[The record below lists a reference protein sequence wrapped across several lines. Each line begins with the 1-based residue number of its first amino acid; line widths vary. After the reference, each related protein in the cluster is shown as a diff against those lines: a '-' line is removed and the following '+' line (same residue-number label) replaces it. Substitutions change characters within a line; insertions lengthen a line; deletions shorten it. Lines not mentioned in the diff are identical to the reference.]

1 MNQKE
6 KPGDNDISENVR
18 KRWLNECLPA
28 LQERINAGSKAKQE
42 ATMTDKF
49 AIVLLKDSTKSRAY
63 WKIGRIID
71 QIVGK
76 EGVTGGYKI
85 LTGNRYVVERP
96 LLLVCDFETGGER
109 ESNSADGV
117 SRD

>member
-1 MNQKE
+1 M
-6 KPGDNDISENVR
+6 
-18 KRWLNECLPA
+18 
-28 LQERINAGSKAKQE
+28 
-42 ATMTDKF
+42 DKG

-76 EGVTGGYKI
+76 DGVTRSYKI
-85 LTGNRYVVERP
+85 LTGNRYVVQRP
-96 LLLVCDFETGGER
+96 LLSVCDFEIGGEC
-109 ESNSADGV
+109 ESNSADSV

>member
-1 MNQKE
+1 ME
-6 KPGDNDISENVR
+6 KG
-18 KRWLNECLPA
+18 
-28 LQERINAGSKAKQE
+28 
-42 ATMTDKF
+42 
-49 AIVLLKDSTKSRAY
+49 AIVLLKDSTKRRTNR
-63 WKIGRIID
+63 KIGRIID

-76 EGVTGGYKI
+76 DGVTRGYKI

-96 LLLVCDFETGGER
+96 LLLVCDFEIGGEC

>member
-1 MNQKE
+1 ME
-6 KPGDNDISENVR
+6 KG
-18 KRWLNECLPA
+18 
-28 LQERINAGSKAKQE
+28 
-42 ATMTDKF
+42 
-49 AIVLLKDSTKSRAY
+49 AIVLLKDSTKSRTH

-76 EGVTGGYKI
+76 DGVTRGYKI

-96 LLLVCDFETGGER
+96 LLLVCDFEMGGEC
-109 ESNSADGV
+109 ESNSADCV

>member
-42 ATMTDKF
+42 ATMDKG
-49 AIVLLKDSTKSRAY
+49 AIVLLKDSSSREH

-71 QIVGK
+71 KIVGND
-76 EGVTGGYKI
+76 GVTRGYKI
-85 LTGNRYVVERP
+85 LTGNRYIVERP
-96 LLLVCDFETGGER
+96 LLLVCDCEIGGE
-109 ESNSADGV
+109 
-117 SRD
+117 